1 MRHMLRTR
9 LFYKIFF
16 VVLLSVALGVGIMAL
31 IVGYLG
37 YRNFNTYLTES
48 RLEELSWLNVKLG
61 EYYKTHGSFEGI
73 KNASLDFHSS
83 LPIPPSHGGERMGP
97 PPGPFGTGRPEKDSK
112 SDEKEFIKK
121 AFLDDNGNLRPE
133 MFIRLEH
140 FLVLMNKDKNI
151 ITGNKKDHEQ
161 FVFRPILS
169 DGVLV
174 GYLGMRRPPNIE
186 HPLAL
191 GFLKQQGS
199 HMIVSGMLI
208 IILTG
213 TLSWFFTKRVLA
225 PVNSLMSATK
235 KISVRNFDFS
245 LDRESNDELGDLA
258 ENFQNMSDELRKYE
272 MNQNRW
278 ISDISHELRTP
289 LSVILGS
296 IEAMQDGVRK
306 ADDSTLGILHAEVR
320 RLIRLVND
328 LHEITMAESG
338 NMKFSFSIERADRI
352 IRSVADM
359 YVMRAEE
366 YGFKIEQV
374 TSGCKVMLRADVSR
388 LRQVFINLIEN
399 SLKHAKSPGVILI
412 GCVEKDGRAVIT
424 FEDTGPGV
432 PPEHLPM
439 LFDRLFR
446 SDMSRNRKT
455 GGSGLGLAICRYITE
470 QHGGT
475 ISACTGSMGGLKIE
489 IILPMESIDE

>member
-37 YRNFNTYLTES
+37 YRNFNTYLTET
-48 RLEELSWLNVKLG
+48 RLEDLSWLNVKLG
-61 EYYKTHGSFEGI
+61 EYYKIHGSFDGI
-73 KNASLDFHSS
+73 KTASEDFHSQS
-83 LPIPPSHGGERMGP
+83 ESEPFRPDKDVPAP
-97 PPGPFGTGRPEKDSK
+97 PPGRHDSE
-112 SDEKEFIKK
+112 DDKEFMKRT
-121 AFLDDNGNLRPE
+121 FLDSTGQIRPE
-133 MFIRLEH
+133 MLIRLEH
-140 FLVLMNKDKNI
+140 FLVLQDKHRRM
-151 ITGNKKDHEQ
+151 ITGDEKSHEQ

-169 DGVLV
+169 DGAVV
-174 GYLGMRRPPNIE
+174 GYLGMRKPPNIK

-199 HMIVSGMLI
+199 HMTVSGLLI

-213 TLSWFFTKRVLA
+213 ALSWYFTKRVLA
-225 PVNSLMSATK
+225 PVNSLIGATK
-235 KISVRNFDFS
+235 MISARDFS
-245 LDRESNDELGDLA
+245 FQLSRESNDELGDLA
-258 ENFQNMSDELRKYE
+258 ENFQNMADELQKYE
-272 MNQNRW
+272 INQNRW

-338 NMKFSFSIERADRI
+338 NMKFNFAIERIDNI
-352 IRSVADM
+352 IKSVADM
-359 YVMRAEE
+359 YTMRAEE
-366 YGFKIEQV
+366 YGFHIEQV
-374 TSGCKVMLRADVSR
+374 TSGCRVMVRADVSR

-399 SLKHAKSPGVILI
+399 SLKHAKGPGSILI
-412 GCVEKDGRAVIT
+412 SCVEKDGRAVIT
-424 FEDTGPGV
+424 FEDMGPGV
-432 PPEHLPM
+432 PEEHIPM

-446 SDMSRNRKT
+446 SDISRNRKT

-470 QHGGT
+470 QHGGS
-475 ISACTGSMGGLKIE
+475 ISARTGSMGGLKIE
-489 IILPMESIDE
+489 IILPMEHIDE